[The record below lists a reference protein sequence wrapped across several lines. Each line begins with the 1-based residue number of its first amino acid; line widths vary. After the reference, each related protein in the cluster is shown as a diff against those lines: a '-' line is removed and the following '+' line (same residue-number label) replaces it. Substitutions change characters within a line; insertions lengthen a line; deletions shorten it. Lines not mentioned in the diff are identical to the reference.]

1 MILQVE
7 QMLVA
12 KVEGMRNEEKD
23 VGKISIF

>member
-12 KVEGMRNEEKD
+12 KVEGIRKEEKD
-23 VGKISIF
+23 VEKISIF